1 MVLAISP
8 KEIKTYTAEGYLAL
22 EVASETRNEF
32 RNGKIVPM
40 TGGGGQVRLS
50 QPPANKR
57 QGKEVY

>member
-32 RNGKIVPM
+32 RNVMNFAMEK
-40 TGGGGQVRLS
+40 L
-50 QPPANKR
+50 
-57 QGKEVY
+57 YL